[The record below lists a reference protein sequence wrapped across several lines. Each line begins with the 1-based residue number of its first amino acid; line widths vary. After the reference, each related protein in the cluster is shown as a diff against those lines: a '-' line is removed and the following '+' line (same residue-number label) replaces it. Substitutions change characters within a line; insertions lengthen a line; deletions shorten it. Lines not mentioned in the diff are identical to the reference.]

1 MFCYSFA
8 NPISI
13 DSGINFILNT
23 NDINNNNKN
32 DVLCFEN
39 KAIVRNIEIYDVDN
53 KSLNSIWKFSLPDTL
68 IGYFTDATLI
78 SFNKKINYLL
88 VSVALSNNNKSLFF

>member
-39 KAIVRNIEIYDVDN
+39 KPIVRNIEIYDVDN
-53 KSLNSIWKFSLPDTL
+53 NKFLDF
-68 IGYFTDATLI
+68 I
-78 SFNKKINYLL
+78 
-88 VSVALSNNNKSLFF
+88 

>member
-23 NDINNNNKN
+23 NDINNNNKE

-39 KAIVRNIEIYDVDN
+39 KAIVRNIEIYYVDN
-53 KSLNSIWKFSLPDTL
+53 KS
-68 IGYFTDATLI
+68 
-78 SFNKKINYLL
+78 
-88 VSVALSNNNKSLFF
+88 